1 MVYKNNDKEMSCSR
15 CEVAATHYIQG
26 NKNCYMCGNEIP
38 LCSFHLR
45 ALQSEIFSVVN
56 AKFITHKP

>member
-1 MVYKNNDKEMSCSR
+1 
-15 CEVAATHYIQG
+15 VAATHYIQG

-56 AKFITHKP
+56 AKFNTHKP